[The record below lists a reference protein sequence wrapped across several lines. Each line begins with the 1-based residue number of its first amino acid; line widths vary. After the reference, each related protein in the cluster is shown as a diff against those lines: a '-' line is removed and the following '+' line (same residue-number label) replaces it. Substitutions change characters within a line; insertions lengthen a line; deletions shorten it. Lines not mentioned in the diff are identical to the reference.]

1 MTELKDDFH
10 QAVRATEGL
19 FGLELADTTVAALEH
34 YYSCV
39 LADNELLHLVAP
51 HSTGEFVTRHILE
64 SLALLEFLP
73 EGSSLADIGA
83 GAGLPS
89 IPCLLARSDLRGTLI
104 ESKLKKSDFLIKT
117 IEDLSIG
124 DRATVINRQFE
135 EIPKPAVGFVTCR
148 ALDKF
153 IQKLPKLLKWSAGSG
168 LLLFG
173 GPSLREALTANKV
186 RFTEKLMPLSE
197 QRYLFVCQPFAPS
210 VGPLRR

>member
-1 MTELKDDFH
+1 MTERKEDFYR
-10 QAVRATEGL
+10 AVRATGGL
-19 FGLELADTTVAALEH
+19 FGLELPDTTVAALEH

-51 HSTGEFVTRHILE
+51 HTTEEFVTRHVLE
-64 SLALLEFLP
+64 SLTLLEFLP
-73 EGSSLADIGA
+73 EGSSLADVGA

-89 IPCLLARSDLRGTLI
+89 VPCLLARNDLRGTLI
-104 ESKLKKSDFLIKT
+104 EAKLKKSDFLVKT
-117 IEDLSIG
+117 IEELGLG

-153 IQKLPKLLKWSAGSG
+153 VQKLPKLLRWSAGSG

-186 RFTEKLMPLSE
+186 RFTEKLMPLSD
-197 QRYLFVCQPFAPS
+197 QRYLFVCQPFTPS
-210 VGPLRR
+210 GGPPRR